1 MTMKKIIILAAV
13 AATLAACNNDEN
25 AFVDNR
31 DPNVIYMTAGVDAVV
46 VTRAAVTSFPNGA
59 NGSAKIAVV
68 ARYTNTDLAT
78 DWNSPYVNHVS
89 ANVAEGS
96 DFTFNWETG
105 STQYWPVS
113 GEELQFL
120 AYSPIANSSTV
131 TKNAIANKLDI
142 SLAATHTD
150 MPDVIVAN
158 KTPGNTAIKGQKVNT
173 GGSDGPTAG
182 TQNPVTVGFQ
192 FKHILS
198 QLDVVVKGANSN
210 SNTVIDKVEVIVDK
224 AQVKKTFDMTSD
236 LTANA
241 AGWQAGGDATGDL
254 TYTYNSLGGLSTG
267 GTTINSTTPILLFP
281 GTQSGIKVKVWV
293 KDNGAT
299 SAVELPTV
307 TLSDAKTTGGTN
319 ATLQT
324 GKKTTLTITVNGV
337 QIAGMQGGVTDWVA
351 DSNNYNAD
359 IQ

>member
-1 MTMKKIIILAAV
+1 MKKIMILAAV

-46 VTRAAVTSFPNGA
+46 VTRAAVTTFPNY

-68 ARYTNTDLAT
+68 ARYTNIALAT
-78 DWNSPYVNHVS
+78 DWSSPYVDHVS
-89 ANVAEGS
+89 ANVAEHQLGYA
-96 DFTFNWETG
+96 FNWEAG

-120 AYSPIANSSTV
+120 AYSPIANNSTV
-131 TKNAIANKLDI
+131 KKNATANKLDI

-158 KTPGNTAIKGQKVNT
+158 KTPGNEDIKGQKVNT

-254 TYTYNSLGGLSTG
+254 TYTYNSLGNLST
-267 GTTINSTTPILLFP
+267 GTTINGATPILLFP

-337 QIAGMQGGVTDWVA
+337 QIADMQGGVTDWVA
-351 DSNNYNAD
+351 DNNDYNAD

>member
-78 DWNSPYVNHVS
+78 DWNSPYVDHVS
-89 ANVAEGS
+89 ANVAEHQLGYA
-96 DFTFNWETG
+96 FNWETG

-131 TKNAIANKLDI
+131 KKNATANKLDI

-158 KTPGNTAIKGQKVNT
+158 KTPGNTDIKGQKVNT

-241 AGWQAGGDATGDL
+241 AGWETGGNAAGDL
-254 TYTYNSLGGLSTG
+254 TYTYNSLGNLST
-267 GTTINSTTPILLFP
+267 GTTINGATPILLFP

-307 TLSDAKTTGGTN
+307 TLSDAKTTGGAN

-337 QIAGMQGGVTDWVA
+337 QIADMQGGVTDWVA
-351 DSNNYNAD
+351 DNNDYNAD